1 VKALLAPILSVG
13 SPSVSVQVGNWG
25 DVYAGFQIP
34 TAAEP
39 GNWKFFSQFT
49 RKPFPKKAIR
59 VIASFMRDAPTDD
72 SNFFTQAFGGAV
84 RKKPRGGTSFPHRDA
99 LFYSEPGAGWG
110 PRTGRPGV
118 CDPLTPQAQAWIAE
132 FSQAM
137 RPYVNGA
144 YVNVPNIGM
153 QDWETAY
160 WGSNF
165 DRLRKIKAK
174 YDPHN
179 VFQYEQSIP
188 PASC

>member
-1 VKALLAPILSVG
+1 
-13 SPSVSVQVGNWG
+13 
-25 DVYAGFQIP
+25 
-34 TAAEP
+34 
-39 GNWKFFSQFT
+39 
-49 RKPFPKKAIR
+49 
-59 VIASFMRDAPTDD
+59 
-72 SNFFTQAFGGAV
+72 
-84 RKKPRGGTSFPHRDA
+84 
-99 LFYSEPGAGWG
+99 
-110 PRTGRPGV
+110 
-118 CDPLTPQAQAWIAE
+118 
-132 FSQAM
+132 M

-165 DRLRKIKAK
+165 DRLRRIKAK